1 MSRRS
6 RWGCKI
12 YSGNFRL
19 KPSCSLHVIYL
30 KRDNNQFDPACACSV
45 AQPQPRGG
53 RVMLGVRNLYK
64 VFRETRNAA
73 REQATLAVTG
83 DSPRA
88 AEVAAL
94 LGAQRGVRGAEVILA
109 VRDGGATIS
118 GKAVEDP
125 GEIPLSSKGG
135 EALLEELTPRI
146 VLALDEDYLVA
157 LAKGYPPLRRAVCE
171 EITRNN
177 ARQNAVIGALPIP
190 GADMPVMTAN
200 QARMVL
206 NIAAAYGE
214 DLSMDR
220 ARELLGVLAA
230 GFGLRALA
238 RQAVKLVPFG
248 GWAASAVI
256 AYAGTVTMGRTS
268 ILYFERGGQ
277 KVGEKEMASIRGRA
291 LKEGKA
297 FVSRLR
303 RK

>member
-1 MSRRS
+1 MM
-6 RWGCKI
+6 G
-12 YSGNFRL
+12 L
-19 KPSCSLHVIYL
+19 
-30 KRDNNQFDPACACSV
+30 
-45 AQPQPRGG
+45 
-53 RVMLGVRNLYK
+53 RNLYK

-83 DSPRA
+83 DSVRA

-135 EALLEELTPRI
+135 ESLLEELTPRI

-157 LAKGYPPLRRAVCE
+157 LAKGYPPLRQAVCE

-214 DLSMDR
+214 ELSMDR

-230 GFGLRALA
+230 GFGLRALS

-256 AYAGTVTMGRTS
+256 AYAGTVTMGRAS

-277 KVGEKEMASIRGRA
+277 QVGEKEMASIRGRA

>member
-1 MSRRS
+1 MM
-6 RWGCKI
+6 G
-12 YSGNFRL
+12 L
-19 KPSCSLHVIYL
+19 
-30 KRDNNQFDPACACSV
+30 
-45 AQPQPRGG
+45 
-53 RVMLGVRNLYK
+53 RNLYK

-88 AEVAAL
+88 SEVAAL
-94 LGAQRGVRGAEVILA
+94 LGAQRNMRGAEIILS
-109 VRDGGATIS
+109 VSEKGATIS

-125 GEIPLSSKGG
+125 GKISLPSTYGK
-135 EALLEELTPRI
+135 ALIDELAPRI
-146 VLALDEDYLVA
+146 VRVVDEDYLVA
-157 LAKGYPPLRRAVCE
+157 LAKGYPTFRRAVCE
-171 EITRNN
+171 EIIRNN

-206 NIAAAYGE
+206 NIAAAFGE
-214 DLSMDR
+214 ELSMDR

-230 GFGLRALA
+230 GFGLRALS
-238 RQAVKLVPFG
+238 RQAVKLVPVG

-256 AYAGTVTMGRTS
+256 AYAGTVAMGRSS

-277 KVGEKEMASIRGRA
+277 KAGEKEMEQIRTRA
-291 LKEGKA
+291 LKEGKS

>member
-1 MSRRS
+1 M
-6 RWGCKI
+6 G
-12 YSGNFRL
+12 L
-19 KPSCSLHVIYL
+19 
-30 KRDNNQFDPACACSV
+30 
-45 AQPQPRGG
+45 
-53 RVMLGVRNLYK
+53 RNLYK

-83 DSPRA
+83 DSHRA
-88 AEVAAL
+88 DEITAL
-94 LGAQRGVRGAEVILA
+94 LGAQRGVRGAEVILT
-109 VRDGGATIS
+109 VSDGGATIS

-125 GEIPLSSKGG
+125 GEISLSSKGG
-135 EALLEELTPRI
+135 TDLLEELAPRI

-171 EITRNN
+171 EIVRNN

-206 NIAAAYGE
+206 NLAAAYGE
-214 DLSMDR
+214 ELSMDR

-230 GFGLRALA
+230 GFGLRALS
-238 RQAVKLVPFG
+238 RQAVKLVPVG

-256 AYAGTVTMGRTS
+256 AYAGTVAMGRTS

-277 KVGEKEMASIRGRA
+277 RVGEKEMAEIRRRA
-291 LKEGKA
+291 LKEGRG

-303 RK
+303 RR

>member
-1 MSRRS
+1 
-6 RWGCKI
+6 
-12 YSGNFRL
+12 L

-30 KRDNNQFDPACACSV
+30 KRDNNQFGSARA
-45 AQPQPRGG
+45 G
-53 RVMLGVRNLYK
+53 RVVRAKPQGGQAVMGLRNMYK
-64 VFRETRNAA
+64 VFRETRSAA

-94 LGAQRGVRGAEVILA
+94 LGAQRSVSGAEVILS
-109 VRDGGATIS
+109 VSETGATIS

-125 GEIPLSSKGG
+125 GEITLTSRGG
-135 EALLEELTPRI
+135 KVMLEELAPRI

-171 EITRNN
+171 EIVRNN

-214 DLSMDR
+214 ELSMDR

-230 GFGLRALA
+230 GFGLRALS
-238 RQAVKLVPFG
+238 RQAVKLVPVA

-256 AYAGTVTMGRTS
+256 AYAGTVAMGRTG
-268 ILYFERGGQ
+268 ILYFERGKQ
-277 KVGEKEMASIRGRA
+277 EVGAEEMARIRDRA
-291 LKEGKA
+291 VHEAKA
-297 FVSRLR
+297 FVSRMR